1 MKNETTMHF
10 DLQFFAA
17 EPNQI
22 KSADLARVREVD
34 FVYMFSET
42 LEKLVEALGITRKIA
57 KQAGT
62 VLKYYKAVGKLED
75 GNVAE
80 GETIPLSKYRTEPV
94 DFEEIKLEKWRKATT
109 AEAIMDKG
117 YDQAVLMTNAEMK
130 KDIQRDIRKKFFA
143 SLAKGTGTASGASL
157 QPALANAWGKLQVL
171 FEDDAIE
178 AVYFLNPEDVAEY
191 LGKAQITSQTAFGM
205 TYIVNFLGLGTVIMN
220 GSVPRT
226 QFYATA
232 KDNLI
237 LYYINASESDLAKA
251 FDLTMD
257 ELGLIGMHEE
267 PVYSNMTA
275 EMVATSG
282 ITFFAE
288 RIDGVVVGTIGGG
301 ATGASLED
309 TGA

>member
-1 MKNETTMHF
+1 MAGVVRETPETN
-10 DLQFFAA
+10 LV
-17 EPNQI
+17 

-42 LEKLVEALGITRKIA
+42 LAKLIEALGITREIP

-62 VLKYYKAVGKLED
+62 VLKYYKAVGTLEN
-75 GNVAE
+75 GQVPE
-80 GETIPLSKYRTEPV
+80 GQLIPLSHYRTEAV
-94 DFEEIKLEKWRKATT
+94 SFEEIKLEKWRKATT
-109 AEAIMDKG
+109 AEAIIEKG

-143 SLAKGTGTASGASL
+143 SLAKGTGTASGAKL

-178 AVYFLNPEDVAEY
+178 AVYFLNPEDVAAY
-191 LGKAQITSQTAFGM
+191 LGEAQIIAQTAFGM

-220 GSVPRT
+220 GSVPKGT
-226 QFYATA
+226 FYATA
-232 KDNLI
+232 KNNLI
-237 LYYINASESDLAKA
+237 LYYINASDSDLNRA

-257 ELGLIGMHEE
+257 ELGFIGMHEE
-267 PVYSNMTA
+267 PDYKTMTA

-282 ITFFAE
+282 VTLFAE
-288 RIDGVVVGTIGGG
+288 RIDGVVVGTIGEG
-301 ATGASLED
+301 ATGTSELSDED

>member
-1 MKNETTMHF
+1 MAGVVRETPETN
-10 DLQFFAA
+10 LV
-17 EPNQI
+17 

-42 LEKLVEALGITRKIA
+42 LAKLIEALGITRKIP

-62 VLKYYKAVGKLED
+62 VLKYYKAVGTLESGD
-75 GNVAE
+75 VAE
-80 GETIPLSKYRTEPV
+80 GQLIPLSHYRTEAV
-94 DFEEIKLEKWRKATT
+94 SFEEIKLEKWRKATT
-109 AEAIMDKG
+109 AEAIIEKG

-143 SLAKGTGTASGASL
+143 SLAKGTGTASGAKL

-178 AVYFLNPEDVAEY
+178 AVYFLNPEDVAAY
-191 LGKAQITSQTAFGM
+191 LGEAQIIAQTAFGM

-220 GSVPRT
+220 GSVPKGT
-226 QFYATA
+226 FYATA
-232 KDNLI
+232 KNNLI
-237 LYYINASESDLAKA
+237 LYYINASDSDLNRA

-267 PVYSNMTA
+267 PDYKTMTA

-282 ITFFAE
+282 VTLFAE

-301 ATGASLED
+301 ATGTSELSDED

>member
-1 MKNETTMHF
+1 MAGVVRETPEEN
-10 DLQFFAA
+10 L
-17 EPNQI
+17 I

-34 FVYMFSET
+34 FVYMFGET
-42 LEKLVEALGITRKIA
+42 LAKLIEALGITRKIA

-62 VLKYYKAVGKLED
+62 VLKHYKAVGTLEN
-75 GNVAE
+75 GQVPE
-80 GETIPLSKYRTEPV
+80 GQLIPLSHYRTEPV

-117 YDQAVLMTNAEMK
+117 YDQAVLMTNTEMK
-130 KDIQRDIRKKFFA
+130 KDIQKDIRKKFFA
-143 SLAKGTGTASGASL
+143 SLEKGTGTASGPKL

-171 FEDDAIE
+171 FEDDAID

-191 LGKAQITSQTAFGM
+191 LGDAQITTQTAFGM
-205 TYIVNFLGLGTVIMN
+205 TYVVSFLGLGTIIMN
-220 GSVPRT
+220 GSVPKGK
-226 QFYATA
+226 FYATA
-232 KDNLI
+232 KNNLI
-237 LYYINASESDLAKA
+237 LYYINAAESELAMV

-267 PVYSNMTA
+267 PDYKTMTA

-282 ITFFAE
+282 ITLFAE
-288 RIDGVVVGTIGGG
+288 RIDGVIKGTIGGG

-309 TGA
+309 EDTGA